1 MENISEQQLTIFDIL
16 CEEVKITKPIRLIEL
31 FAGYGSQAMALKRI
45 GAEFEHYKV
54 VEFDKFAINSYNAVH
69 GTDFKVTDIRDI
81 HAEDLEITDTDKY
94 CYIMTYSFPCTD
106 LSVAGKMKGMKKG
119 SGTRSGLLW
128 EVERLLK
135 EMDEKPQVLLME
147 NVPQV
152 HGKKNKEDFK
162 SWISF
167 LESVGYV
174 NYWQDLNAKNYGV
187 AQNRNRCFMVSFL
200 GDYSYDFP
208 RPIPLKKKLK
218 DYLEDNVDE
227 KYYINNEKAEK
238 LIKKLIDN
246 VTLPQHNLDRQTFCQ
261 IETWLLKDMGET
273 ADKHI
278 DVAVTLRARDYK
290 GLDNYGSNG
299 VMEVMVENKAKR
311 LGNLYGEDKG
321 GGYAGNVWDID
332 NIAPTLTTSQGGQ
345 REPLITESQIKVC
358 ESQIVAMRGRNS
370 DNSSDRTVGSPT
382 EQRLEANT
390 QGTSNCLTSV
400 QKDNLLLENVKI
412 RQATKGGSIECE
424 IGGCFDASY
433 PNSKTRRGRVQ
444 DKGNTCP
451 TLTAQNQ
458 EVVRIEKV
466 GQISSN
472 GSQCGTVI
480 SDNGI
485 STNLVAGTHGYANSH
500 IATQYRIR
508 KLTPRECGRLM
519 GVSDEDID
527 KMEKV
532 NSNSQLYKQFGNS
545 IVVDVLCAIFKQLNI
560 EQENEKEIQ
569 SIYV

>member
-1 MENISEQQLTIFDIL
+1 MKQMTIYDEMFP
-16 CEEVKITKPIRLIEL
+16 EFKITKPIRLIEL
-31 FAGYGSQAMALKRI
+31 FAGYGSQAMALERL
-45 GAEFEHYKV
+45 GADFTHHKV
-54 VEFDKFAINSYNAVH
+54 IEFDRFAVNSYNAVH
-69 GTDFKVTDIRDI
+69 GTNFEPTDIRNI
-81 HAEDLEITDTDKY
+81 HASDLEITDTDKY

-135 EMDEKPQVLLME
+135 EMNEKPQVLLME
-147 NVPQV
+147 NVTQV
-152 HGKKNKEDFK
+152 HGKANIEDFRQ
-162 SWISF
+162 WISF
-167 LESVGYV
+167 LESIGYQ
-174 NYWQDLNAKNYGV
+174 NFWQDLNAKNYGV

-200 GDYSYDFP
+200 GNYSYDFP
-208 RPIPLKKKLK
+208 QPIPLKKKLK

-238 LIKKLIDN
+238 LIKQLIDN
-246 VTLPQHNLDRQTFCQ
+246 GTLPQHNLDRQTCGQ

-299 VMEVMVENKAKR
+299 VIEVMVENKAKR

-321 GGYAGNVWDID
+321 TGYAGNVWDID

-345 REPLITESQIKVC
+345 REPMITESQIKVC
-358 ESQIVAMRGRNS
+358 ESQIVAMRGRNP
-370 DNSSDRTVGSPT
+370 DNPSDRTVGSPT
-382 EQRLEANT
+382 EQRLEVNM

-412 RQATKGGSIECE
+412 RQAT
-424 IGGCFDASY
+424 
-433 PNSKTRRGRVQ
+433 
-444 DKGNTCP
+444 
-451 TLTAQNQ
+451 

-472 GSQCGTVI
+472 GSK
-480 SDNGI
+480 
-485 STNLVAGTHGYANSH
+485 
-500 IATQYRIR
+500 QYRIR

-519 GVSDEDID
+519 GVSDEDIT

-532 NSNSQLYKQFGNS
+532 NSNAQLYKQFGNS

-560 EQENEKEIQ
+560 KQEKEKNCR
-569 SIYV
+569 

>member
-81 HAEDLEITDTDKY
+81 HAEDLEVTDTDKY

-135 EMDEKPQVLLME
+135 EMDEKPQVLMME

-152 HGKKNKEDFK
+152 HGKKNKEDFQN
-162 SWISF
+162 WISF

-238 LIKKLIDN
+238 LIKQLIDN
-246 VTLPQHNLDRQTFCQ
+246 GTLPQHNLDRQTFGQ
-261 IETWLLKDMGET
+261 IETWLLKDMGDT

-299 VMEVMVENKAKR
+299 VIEVMVENKAKR

-332 NIAPTLTTSQGGQ
+332 NIAPTLTTSQWGQ

-412 RQATKGGSIECE
+412 RQATKGGSTKCE

-458 EVVRIEKV
+458 EIVRIEKV

-485 STNLVAGTHGYANSH
+485 STNHVAGTHGYANSH
-500 IATQYRIR
+500 ISTQYRIR

-527 KMEKV
+527 KMEAV

-560 EQENEKEIQ
+560 EQEKEKQ
-569 SIYV
+569 SQI